1 MKPFRGLQILYKKWR
16 KSIKIM
22 EKMNFEYGE
31 FMGVV
36 RKVDELG
43 RIVLPATFR
52 QEMGLK
58 NKDKVEILMTT
69 RNEII
74 IRKHEVEEE

>member
-1 MKPFRGLQILYKKWR
+1 
-16 KSIKIM
+16 M

-36 RKVDELG
+36 RKVDDLG

-58 NKDKVEILMTT
+58 SKDKIEILMTT
-69 RNEII
+69 KNEIV
-74 IRKHEVEEE
+74 IRKHKTMEK